1 MKLSHNYLQSLLP
14 ISLSPEKAAEILT
27 ECGLEVEGIERY
39 ESVRGGLAG
48 LVVGHV
54 LEKSKHPDAD
64 RLSCTKVDVGSG
76 TILDIVCGAPNVE
89 AGQKVIVATDGTIVY
104 PTEGEPFTI
113 KKSKIRG
120 QASEGMICAEDEIGM
135 GKSHDG
141 IKILP
146 ADLPVGMPVAE
157 YFKVTVDHTIE
168 INITPNRPD
177 AASHLGAA
185 RDIIARLRLT
195 DPSLGLK
202 YPSVDSFSATSN
214 NNPIQV
220 SIENNDACKRYGG
233 IYISNVQ
240 VKESPDW
247 LKDFLKTVGLRPINN
262 VVDITNFVL
271 FETGQPLHAFD
282 AAKIAGNKII
292 VKNCVEGTSFKT
304 LDGVE
309 RKLSADDL
317 MICNAN
323 EPMCLAGIFGG
334 ADSGVTEQT
343 VNIFLESARFEPSF
357 IRRSGKRHG
366 LKTDSSFRFERGTD
380 PNGTEYA
387 AKRAAL
393 LIQEIAGGT
402 IASEFTDIYPVPF
415 AERNI
420 LLRKSVLERVT
431 GLEIPDGDVQR
442 ILEGLGCK
450 ITSSDKDGFM
460 VWVPLYKTDVTRE
473 IDLVEEVIRIYGYD
487 RVPLRG
493 NVTYTQAETKGE
505 GERHAFYAKVAN
517 HLASQGFNEI
527 LTNSLVHS
535 KYTETL
541 GLNPGEDVK
550 VLNPISTEL
559 DVMRQSLLGSGLQVV
574 SSNINRRNTDLKLFE
589 FGKTYKTKEGQQ
601 PEKENPIAP
610 FSEREVLACWI
621 TGNEQAETW
630 RNATKPSDL
639 YTTKSAIQSV
649 FDKIGL
655 KERITSESV
664 QHAAYAEAFAIK
676 GAKSGE
682 LGIIGKI
689 KPSTS
694 KAFDIK
700 VDVYYAELDVQK
712 LFSSVEKEKTVF
724 KDIPKFP
731 YVRRDLAL
739 LLDKAV
745 NYADLEQA
753 ARKTEKQLLK
763 EVNLF
768 DVYEGKNLPEG
779 KKSYAISFILRDD
792 EKTLTD
798 EIIDGVMKKI
808 IETYEKQFGAS
819 LRQ

>member
-1 MKLSHNYLQSLLP
+1 MKLSHSYLQSLLP
-14 ISLSPEKAAEILT
+14 ISLSPERMGEILT
-27 ECGLEVEGIERY
+27 ECGLEVEGIEKY
-39 ESVRGGLAG
+39 ESVRGGLSG

-54 LEKSKHPDAD
+54 LEKTKHPDAD
-64 RLSCTKVDVGSG
+64 RLNLTKVDVGG
-76 TILDIVCGAPNVE
+76 GKILDIVCGAPNVD
-89 AGQKVIVATDGTIVY
+89 AGQKVIVATDGVTVY

-120 QASEGMICAEDEIGM
+120 QASEGMICAEDEIGL
-135 GKSHDG
+135 GKSHEG
-141 IKILP
+141 IRILP
-146 ADLPVGMPVAE
+146 ADLEVGASVAD
-157 YFKVTVDHTIE
+157 YFKVTVDYTIE

-185 RDIIARLRLT
+185 RDIVARLRLT
-195 DPSLGLK
+195 DSSLELK
-202 YPSVDSFSATSN
+202 YPSVSKFPAVAAAS
-214 NNPIQV
+214 PIKV
-220 SIENNDACKRYGG
+220 TVENTDACKRYGG
-233 IYISNVQ
+233 IYITGVQ
-240 VKESPDW
+240 VQESPDW
-247 LKDFLKTVGLRPINN
+247 LKDFLRTVGLRPINN

-282 AAKIAGNKII
+282 AAKIIGNQIL
-292 VKNCVEGTSFKT
+292 VKNCAEGTPFKT

-309 RKLSADDL
+309 RKLSSEDL
-317 MICNAN
+317 MICNAE

-343 VNIFLESARFEPSF
+343 VNVFLESARFEPSY

-380 PNGTEYA
+380 PNGTEFA

-402 IASEFTDIYPVPF
+402 IASGFEDNYPVPF
-415 AERNI
+415 EERNI

-431 GLEIPDGDVQR
+431 GLQIDDQSVQR

-450 ITSSDKDGFM
+450 ITSQNSDGFM

-487 RVPLRG
+487 QVPLRG
-493 NVTYTQAETKGE
+493 NVTYTQAEVKGE
-505 GERHAFYAKVAN
+505 GAKHAFYAKAAN
-517 HLASQGFNEI
+517 HLASLGYNEI
-527 LTNSLVHS
+527 LTNSLFHS

-541 GLNPGEDVK
+541 GLNPEEDVK
-550 VLNPISTEL
+550 VLNPISAEL
-559 DVMRQSLLGSGLQVV
+559 DVMRQSLLGSGLYVV
-574 SSNINRRNTDLKLFE
+574 ASNINRRNTDLKLFE
-589 FGKTYKTKEGQQ
+589 FGKTYKTQAGVK
-601 PEKENPIAP
+601 PTKENPIGP
-610 FSEREVLACWI
+610 FTEKEVLAFWV
-621 TGNEQAETW
+621 TGNEQAESW
-630 RNATKPSDL
+630 RTASKATDL
-639 YTTKSAIQSV
+639 YSIKAVLQSL
-649 FDKIGL
+649 FDKMGL
-655 KERITSESV
+655 KERISSEAV
-664 QHAAYAEAFAIK
+664 TKVAFAEAFVLK

-682 LGIIGKI
+682 LGTVGKL
-689 KPSTS
+689 KAATS

-700 VDVYYAELDVQK
+700 ADVYYAELDVQK
-712 LFSSVEKEKTVF
+712 LIASVEAEKTVF

-731 YVRRDLAL
+731 QVRRDLAL
-739 LLDKAV
+739 LLDKSV
-745 NYADLEQA
+745 QYADLENA

-763 EVNLF
+763 DINLF

-798 EIIDGVMKKI
+798 EIIEGVMKRI
-808 IETYEKQFGAS
+808 IETYEKQFGAA

>member
-14 ISLSPEKAAEILT
+14 VTLSPERTAEILT
-27 ECGLEVEGIERY
+27 ECGLEVEGIEKY

-48 LVVGHV
+48 LVVGYV
-54 LEKSKHPDAD
+54 VEKSKHPDAD
-64 RLSCTKVDVGSG
+64 RLSCTKVDVGG
-76 TILDIVCGAPNVE
+76 ERLLDIVCGAPNVE
-89 AGQKVIVATDGTIVY
+89 AGQKVIVATEGTVIY

-120 QASEGMICAEDEIGM
+120 QASEGMICAEDEVGL
-135 GKSHDG
+135 GRSHDG
-141 IKILP
+141 IKVLP
-146 ADLPVGMPVAE
+146 PDLPVGMPVAE
-157 YFKVTVDHTIE
+157 YFQVTVDHTIE

-185 RDIIARLRLT
+185 RDIIARLRLE
-195 DPSLGLK
+195 DASLELK
-202 YPSVDSFSATSN
+202 YPSVSEFSPASESCPFEIT
-214 NNPIQV
+214 V
-220 SIENNDACKRYGG
+220 ENNDACKRYGG
-233 IYISNVQ
+233 IYITAVT
-240 VKESPDW
+240 VGESPEW

-262 VVDITNFVL
+262 VVDITNFVQ

-282 AAKIAGNKII
+282 AAKIKGNKIV
-292 VKNCVEGTSFKT
+292 VKNCAEGTPFVT

-309 RKLSADDL
+309 RKLSAEDL
-317 MICNAN
+317 MICNA
-323 EPMCLAGIFGG
+323 EAPMCMAGIFGG
-334 ADSGVTEQT
+334 IDSGVTEQT
-343 VNIFLESARFEPSF
+343 VDLFLESARFEPSS

-393 LIQEIAGGT
+393 LIQEIAGGVISSGFRDT
-402 IASEFTDIYPVPF
+402 YPEPF
-415 AERNI
+415 AERNVV
-420 LLRKSVLERVT
+420 LRKQVLKRVT
-431 GLEIPDGDVQR
+431 GLEIPDADVVN

-450 ITSSDKDGFM
+450 ITSSDAQGFN
-460 VWVPLYKTDVTRE
+460 VWIPLYKTDVTRE

-505 GERHAFYAKVAN
+505 GGRHAFYARVAN
-517 HLASQGFNEI
+517 HLAAQGYREI

-535 KYTETL
+535 KYSEAL
-541 GLNPGEDVK
+541 GVNPAEDVK
-550 VLNPISTEL
+550 VLNPISAEL

-574 SSNINRRNTDLKLFE
+574 ASNINRRNTDLKLFE
-589 FGKTYKTKEGQQ
+589 FGKTYKTREGEKSTREVPLQ
-601 PEKENPIAP
+601 PFVEK
-610 FSEREVLACWI
+610 EVLAFWVA
-621 TGNEQAETW
+621 GNEQPENW
-630 RNATKPSDL
+630 KNAARPVDL
-639 YTTKSAIQSV
+639 FTLKSALESV
-649 FDKIGL
+649 FEKIGL
-655 KERITSESV
+655 KERVTTEAEK
-664 QHAAYAEAFAIK
+664 HAAYTDVFTIK

-682 LGIIGKI
+682 LGRAGKV
-689 KPSTS
+689 KAATL

-700 VDVYYAELDVQK
+700 TDVYYAELDVQK
-712 LFSSVEKEKTVF
+712 LYASVEKEKTTF

-739 LLDKAV
+739 LLDKPV
-745 NYADLEQA
+745 NYADLEAA
-753 ARKTEKQLLK
+753 ARKAERQLLK

-798 EIIDGVMKKI
+798 EIIDGVMKRI
-808 IETYEKQFGAS
+808 IETYEKQFGAA

>member
-1 MKLSHNYLQSLLP
+1 MKLSHKYLQSILP
-14 ISLSPEKAAEILT
+14 VDLSPEKAAEILT

-64 RLSCTKVDVGSG
+64 RLSCTKVDVGNG
-76 TILDIVCGAPNVE
+76 KILDIVCGAPNVD
-89 AGQKVIVATDGTIVY
+89 AGQKVIVATDGTVVY

-120 QASEGMICAEDEIGM
+120 QASEGMICAEDEIGL

-146 ADLPVGMPVAE
+146 DDLPVGMPVAE
-157 YFKVTVDHTIE
+157 YYNVSVDHTIE

-195 DPSLGLK
+195 DPSLALK
-202 YPSVDSFSATSN
+202 YPSVDAFSSDSN
-214 NNPIQV
+214 NSPIQI
-220 SIENNDACKRYGG
+220 SIENTEACKRYGG
-233 IYISNVQ
+233 IYITGVTVQ
-240 VKESPDW
+240 ESPEW

-282 AAKIAGNKII
+282 AAKITGNQII
-292 VKNCVEGTSFKT
+292 VKNCAEGTVFKT

-309 RKLSADDL
+309 RKLSANDL
-317 MICNAN
+317 MICNAS
-323 EPMCLAGIFGG
+323 EPMCMAGIFGG

-343 VNIFLESARFEPSF
+343 VDLFLESARFEPSS

-380 PNGTEYA
+380 PNATEFA

-393 LIQEIAGGT
+393 LIKEIAGGE
-402 IASEFTDIYPVPF
+402 IASDFVDIYPTPF
-415 AERNI
+415 EERNI
-420 LLRKSVLERVT
+420 LLRKKVLERVT
-431 GLEIPDGDVQR
+431 GLEIPDADVQR

-450 ITSSDKDGFM
+450 ITSTDTEGFM
-460 VWVPLYKTDVTRE
+460 VWVPLFKTDVTRE

-493 NVTYTQAETKGE
+493 NVTYTQAESKGE
-505 GERHAFYAKVAN
+505 GARHAFYVQVAN
-517 HLASQGFNEI
+517 HLASQGYHEI

-541 GLNPGEDVK
+541 GLDPKGDVK
-550 VLNPISTEL
+550 VLNPISAEL

-574 SSNINRRNTDLKLFE
+574 ASNINYRNTDLKLFE
-589 FGKTYKTKEGQQ
+589 FGKTYQTNGQQ
-601 PEKENPIAP
+601 PAKENPIAP
-610 FSEREVLACWI
+610 FTEKEILACWVA
-621 TGNEQAETW
+621 GNEQAESW
-630 RNATKPSDL
+630 RQASKPVDL
-639 YTTKSAIQSV
+639 FTIKAALFSV

-655 KERITSESV
+655 KERISSEPI
-664 QHAAYAEAFAIK
+664 QHVAYAEAFLLK
-676 GAKSGE
+676 GAKSGD
-682 LGIIGKI
+682 LGITGKI
-689 KPSTS
+689 KASTA

-700 VDVYYAELDVQK
+700 ADVYFAELDVQK
-712 LFSSVEKEKTVF
+712 IFSSVEKEKNVF
-724 KDIPKFP
+724 KDVPKFP

-745 NYADLEQA
+745 NYADLEMA

-763 EVNLF
+763 NVNLF

-798 EIIDGVMKKI
+798 EIIDGVMKRI
-808 IETYEKQFGAS
+808 IETYEKQFGAT